1 MAERTLCFKYSSD
14 DQDLYAKELVKELDK
29 AEFNYVAYDDYNY
42 WLFKIQKP
50 KNWTWDEVMHLVN
63 SIHSAKYWF
72 TKTAIVDG
80 VEYDLR

>member
-29 AEFNYVAYDDYNY
+29 AEFNYVAYYDYNY

-50 KNWTWDEVMHLVN
+50 KNWTWM
-63 SIHSAKYWF
+63 K
-72 TKTAIVDG
+72 
-80 VEYDLR
+80 